1 MPTVGDGHTAY
12 DYKGYRIY
20 LIRGEDYTSYTVF
33 RICDDYEVDSGY
45 LYVSMP
51 KTLKDIKASIDDFD
65 YDCISE
71 DDDYE

>member
-1 MPTVGDGHTAY
+1 MPTVGDGYAVY

-33 RICDDYEVDSGY
+33 RICDGYEVDSGY